1 MWLKYGVSK
10 DNALISIEDIPKGKT
25 QLTCLYC
32 GGGLTAKKGTIKE
45 HHFAHTEETCRPVA
59 NRVAYRD
66 FPALPLYDNFNI
78 ELSGKELEE
87 LKGFWNNYGMS
98 NKGIFI
104 KPSLKLILSKLL
116 ILNEAGLYE
125 FTNLG
130 KIPVGALSLEL
141 FNKVQSPL
149 ILDKLSSLTGM
160 AERAKLINSRHLVER
175 VADLRIYRAQ
185 LKRILESTLYFLF
198 SQGRQE
204 IIV

>member
-32 GGGLTAKKGTIKE
+32 GGGLTAKKGKIKE

-59 NRVAYRD
+59 NRVACSKIPD
-66 FPALPLYDNFNI
+66 LPLYDNFNI

-98 NKGIFI
+98 NEGIFI

-125 FTNLG
+125 FTDFG

-149 ILDKLSSLTGM
+149 ILDKLSSLKGM

-198 SQGRQE
+198 SQDR
-204 IIV
+204 

>member
-66 FPALPLYDNFNI
+66 SPALPLYDNFNI

-98 NKGIFI
+98 NEGIFI

-116 ILNEAGLYE
+116 ILNEAGLYK

-160 AERAKLINSRHLVER
+160 AERAKLINSRYLVER

>member
-25 QLTCLYC
+25 DLTCLYC
-32 GGGLTAKKGTIKE
+32 GGGLTAKKGKVKE

-59 NRVAYRD
+59 NRVACSKI
-66 FPALPLYDNFNI
+66 PSLPLYDNFNI

-98 NKGIFI
+98 NEGIFI
-104 KPSLKLILSKLL
+104 KPSLRLILSKLL

-125 FTNLG
+125 FTD
-130 KIPVGALSLEL
+130 LEL

-149 ILDKLSSLTGM
+149 MLDKLSSLKGM
-160 AERAKLINSRHLVER
+160 AQRAKLINSRHLVER
-175 VADLRIYRAQ
+175 VADLRIYQAQ

-198 SQGRQE
+198 SQGR
-204 IIV
+204 